1 MSSAISR
8 PGSRRSATPRG
19 EEFERALTQVLFGLV
34 PAVVTAFILLG
45 ALRSHGVAYDF
56 HWSYYP
62 AARRLLDGGDVY
74 ASTSLGLAHGVAF
87 AYPALAAVLLA
98 PFALMGHSL
107 ADHVYMVAC
116 LLMVPGTLWLGGMR
130 DWRVYGIAL
139 LWLPVIVGW
148 QGGNVSI
155 PLALLSVLAWR
166 WRGRPL
172 RAGVVVA
179 IAISVKPFIW
189 PLALWLI
196 ATRRW
201 RAAGWALAS
210 GLTINLLAWAI
221 VGFNRIDTFLRLSA
235 KLVSSQWRTGYGI
248 LAVAHHLG
256 AGRGVGELILL
267 VVSSVVAMALLHSG
281 LVKHGDRRPMVL
293 AVALALVA
301 SPLVW
306 SHYFVLLLLPLVVY
320 RPRLSPLWA
329 MPLAMC
335 VCTTTTPSG
344 WQLALAWLVAGVCLR
359 AALRSAPVGRWP
371 AGRRLQQTRPK
382 SLATTG

>member
-1 MSSAISR
+1 MSLAIIG
-8 PGSRRSATPRG
+8 PGRRRSVARRG
-19 EEFERALTQVLFGLV
+19 ADFERALTQVLFGLV
-34 PAVVTAFILLG
+34 PAIVTGFILLG

-74 ASTSLGLAHGVAF
+74 AATRLGLAHGVAF
-87 AYPALAAVLLA
+87 TYPALAVMLLA

-107 ADHVYMVAC
+107 ADHVYMVGC
-116 LLMVPGTLWLGGMR
+116 LLMVPGTLWLAGVR

-166 WRGRPL
+166 WRDCPL
-172 RAGVVVA
+172 RVALVVA
-179 IAISVKPFIW
+179 VAISVKPFIW

-201 RAAGWALAS
+201 RAAGWTLAC
-210 GLTINLLAWAI
+210 GLTLNLLVWAI
-221 VGFNRIDTFLRLSA
+221 VGFNRIDTYLELSR
-235 KLVSSQWRTGYGI
+235 KLVSSQWRSGYGV
-248 LAVAHHLG
+248 LAVAYHLG
-256 AGRGVGELILL
+256 VGRGVGELILL
-267 VVSSVVAMALLHSG
+267 VVSAVVTVALVHAG
-281 LVKHGDRRPMVL
+281 LVRRSDRRSMVL

-306 SHYFVLLLLPLVVY
+306 SHYFVLLLLPLAVY

-329 MPLAMC
+329 VPLAMC
-335 VCTTTTPSG
+335 LCPTTTPSG
-344 WQLALAWLVAGVCLR
+344 WELALAWALVGGCLAGVLR
-359 AALRSAPVGRWP
+359 RAPVGRRS
-371 AGRRLQQTRPK
+371 ADRRPQAEPSS

>member
-8 PGSRRSATPRG
+8 PGSRRSATTRG
-19 EEFERALTQVLFGLV
+19 TEFERALTQVLFGLI
-34 PAVVTAFILLG
+34 PAVVTGFVLLG

-62 AARRLLDGGDVY
+62 AARRLLDGGDIY
-74 ASTSLGLAHGVAF
+74 ASTSLGLANGVAF
-87 AYPALAAVLLA
+87 TYPALAAVLLA

-107 ADHVYMVAC
+107 ADHVYLVAC
-116 LLMVPGTLWLGGMR
+116 LLMVPGTLWLAGMR

-148 QGGNVSI
+148 QGGNVSV
-155 PLALLSVLAWR
+155 PLALLSALAWR

-189 PLALWLI
+189 PLALWLL

-221 VGFNRIDTFLRLSA
+221 VGFNRIDTYLRLSG
-235 KLVSSQWRTGYGI
+235 KLVSSQWRTGYGM

-256 AGRGVGELILL
+256 AGRSAGELILL
-267 VVSSVVAMALLHSG
+267 VVSGGVAVALVHSG
-281 LVKHGDRRPMVL
+281 LAKRSDRRSMVL
-293 AVALALVA
+293 VVALALVA

-306 SHYFVLLLLPLVVY
+306 SHYFVLLLLPLAIY

-329 MPLAMC
+329 MPLAMY
-335 VCTTTTPSG
+335 VCPTTTPSG
-344 WQLALAWLVAGVCLR
+344 WQLALAWLVAGVCLT
-359 AALRSAPVGRWP
+359 AALRPAPVGRRS
-371 AGRRLQQTRPK
+371 ADRRPQAEPPS